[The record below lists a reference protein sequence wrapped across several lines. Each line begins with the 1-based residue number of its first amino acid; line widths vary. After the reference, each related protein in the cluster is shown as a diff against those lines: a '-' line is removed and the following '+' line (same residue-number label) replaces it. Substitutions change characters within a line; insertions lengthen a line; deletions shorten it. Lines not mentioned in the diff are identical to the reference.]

1 MINYLKY
8 RLKNIINNNKKQIG
22 EIHLAKSKEN
32 YGKIKNIRDAEIKI
46 FSQFGEDGII
56 NFLLHKLNF
65 KNNISFVEIG
75 TGDYEESNTRYLCET
90 MISRGLLI
98 DKIRELKFI
107 EKRDFFW
114 KNEIYYY
121 QKSITSKN
129 INSIL
134 EQYGFINNF
143 NLL

>member
-8 RLKNIINNNKKQIG
+8 RFKNLLNNNKKRLG
-22 EIHLAKSKEN
+22 EIHIAQSKTN
-32 YGKIKNIRDAEIKI
+32 YNKIKNIRDAEIKI

-75 TGDYEESNTRYLCET
+75 TGDYEEANTRFLCET

-98 DKIRELKFI
+98 DKIHELKFI
-107 EKRDFFW
+107 EKRDFFG
-114 KNEIYYY
+114 KTIYIIV
-121 QKSITSKN
+121 KKV
-129 INSIL
+129 
-134 EQYGFINNF
+134 
-143 NLL
+143 